1 MLHRPLK
8 ISVDGFVLC
17 VSSCK
22 VGLTPSF
29 KYTLILCAYFCDVN
43 ISDKYFDYKK
53 KQYIALKWAYISR

>member
-29 KYTLILCAYFCDVN
+29 KYTIILCAYCCDVN
-43 ISDKYFDYKK
+43 ISDKYFL
-53 KQYIALKWAYISR
+53 I